1 MTLLVLC
8 SLSLLAIA
16 VGWSFVL
23 LQRLRDWR
31 LGFVIAS
38 LIAAL
43 GWLVALT
50 VRLVLVDQQG
60 AAGSL
65 QLVTGPGPL
74 QQLAVSGLAM
84 AGVIYCHV
92 LFQRDDVTGL
102 PNRARFL
109 NRLRRS
115 LGRFHR
121 DGDAKFAVL
130 LLDLD
135 RFTVI
140 NHSLGQHSGDQLL
153 LAVAGRLRACIR
165 PGDVIARLKS
175 DEFALLLHGS
185 DEVSALCTAELV
197 KEQLSQPIKVDDQEV
212 LATACIGISIGS
224 PAHERAERLLR
235 EADLATYRAK
245 SRGNG
250 QHEVFRASMHE
261 HAVKRLALEADLR
274 RAVERAELR
283 LHYQPIVAARDGR
296 IAGLEALVRWH
307 HADHGM
313 ILPDEFISMAEETGL
328 IVPIGLWVLE
338 EACRQMRAW
347 QAQFPAARHC
357 LIHVNLSGR
366 QFAQA
371 DLVQDVRRILRRT
384 GLPPKSLGL
393 EITESVVMDDVERAI
408 KMLSQLHA
416 LDVELQIDDFGTGYS
431 SLSYLNRLPVDT
443 LKVDRSFVIGMEAD
457 SENAKIV
464 RSVVTLAHDLNMDV
478 IAEGVET
485 VDQLRLLRSM
495 GCGLVQGN
503 LMSKAIDESSLQPIL
518 VSGQL
523 PNWPFPRRVAQAI

>member
-50 VRLVLVDQQG
+50 VRLVLVDQQA

-65 QLVTGPGPL
+65 RLVTGPGPL

-109 NRLRRS
+109 NRVRRT
-115 LGRFHR
+115 LDRFRR
-121 DGDAKFAVL
+121 DREAKFAVL

-140 NHSLGQHSGDQLL
+140 NHSLGQHFGDQLL

-185 DEVSALCTAELV
+185 DEVSALCTAELM
-197 KEQLSQPIKVDDQEV
+197 KEQLSQPIEIDGQEV
-212 LATACIGISIGS
+212 LATACIGISLGS

-250 QHEVFRASMHE
+250 QHEIFRASMHE
-261 HAVKRLALEADLR
+261 HVVKRLALEADLR
-274 RAVERAELR
+274 RAVERAELV
-283 LHYQPIVAARDGR
+283 LHYQPIIASRDGR
-296 IAGLEALVRWH
+296 LTGFEALLRWQH
-307 HADHGM
+307 NEHGRV
-313 ILPDEFISMAEETGL
+313 LPDDFIPMAEETGL
-328 IVPIGLWVLE
+328 IIPIGQWVLE

-347 QAQFPAARHC
+347 QTQFPTAQQC
-357 LIHVNLSGR
+357 LIHVNLSGVAFSGAPACR
-366 QFAQA
+366 PNHLASKS
-371 DLVQDVRRILRRT
+371 
-384 GLPPKSLGL
+384 PKAWSW
-393 EITESVVMDDVERAI
+393 T
-408 KMLSQLHA
+408 
-416 LDVELQIDDFGTGYS
+416 TS
-431 SLSYLNRLPVDT
+431 SRPSGCCHNC
-443 LKVDRSFVIGMEAD
+443 
-457 SENAKIV
+457 
-464 RSVVTLAHDLNMDV
+464 AH
-478 IAEGVET
+478 
-485 VDQLRLLRSM
+485 
-495 GCGLVQGN
+495 
-503 LMSKAIDESSLQPIL
+503 LMSSCRSTTSEPATL
-518 VSGQL
+518 
-523 PNWPFPRRVAQAI
+523 R